1 MKSLWGMISYVKN
14 YKKHIALV
22 MLFNMLFVI
31 FNLLT
36 LILFIPFLRLIFNPE
51 AIQKVAEPVSSMD
64 FQEYWETWYNYK
76 MYTIILAEGKVGA
89 LTYICIVIGLCFLFK
104 NLFAYLAMFFLAPV
118 RNGIV
123 KSLRQDLHVKIMRL
137 HLGFFSDER
146 KGDIMARNTTDV
158 QEVEWSVVAVLNV
171 VFKDPLN
178 IILTLTTL
186 FYLSWQLTLI
196 SLLLLPVSALVI
208 SRIGRSLKR
217 TSLKA
222 QNKLGELFSA
232 LEENLSGLRIIKAF
246 SNENVID
253 ARYDKI
259 NEEHNKLS
267 IRAFRKRDLASPLNE
282 FLGACV
288 MLTLVWFGGKMI
300 LGESNTSGM
309 TGSTFLAFI
318 VTFSQLLRPISGIAN
333 GISAV
338 NKGLASVERIN
349 KILEAEEV
357 IKDPENPLIKTE
369 FEKEI
374 TYKNIHFSYGNE
386 EVINNI
392 SLKIPKGKTIAL
404 VGESGGGKSTLADLL
419 PRFYDVTKGK
429 ILIDNVN
436 IKDLS
441 LSNLRSFL
449 GIVTQ
454 ESILFNDTVANNI
467 KFGLDA
473 TDEEVQKAAKI
484 ANAHVFI
491 KDLPN
496 GYNTNI
502 GDRGGKLSGGQK
514 QRISIARAVLKNP
527 PIMILDEATSALDT
541 ESEKL
546 VQEALY
552 KLMENRTS
560 IVIAHRLS
568 TIQHADEIIVL
579 QKGQIVERGT
589 HKELVAQNGVYT
601 KLSELQGFA

>member
-1 MKSLWGMISYVKN
+1 MKSFWGMVSYVKN

-22 MLFNMLFVI
+22 MLCNMLFVV

-36 LILFIPFLRLIFNPE
+36 MVLFIPFLRLIFNPE
-51 AIQKVAEPVSSMD
+51 AIEKVSEPTSLMG

-76 MYTIILAEGKVGA
+76 MYETILSEGKVGA
-89 LTYICIVIGLCFLFK
+89 LTYICIVLGVCFLFK
-104 NLFAYLAMFFLAPV
+104 NLFSYLAMFFLAPA

-123 KSLRQDLHVKIMRL
+123 KSLRADLHNKIMRL
-137 HLGFFSDER
+137 HLGFFSEEK

-158 QEVEWSVVAVLNV
+158 QEVEWSVVAVLNII
-171 VFKDPLN
+171 FREPLA
-178 IILTLTTL
+178 IILNLIFL
-186 FYLSWQLTLI
+186 FYLSWQLTLF
-196 SLLLLPVSALVI
+196 SFLLLPISALLI

-217 TSLKA
+217 TSTKA

-232 LEENLSGLRIIKAF
+232 LEENLGGLRIIKAF
-246 SNENVID
+246 SNENVINE
-253 ARYDKI
+253 RYEKI

-288 MLTLVWFGGKMI
+288 MLTLVWYGGKMI
-300 LGESNTSGM
+300 LGETNTSGM

-318 VTFSQLLRPISGIAN
+318 AIFSQLLRPISAVAN
-333 GISAV
+333 GIASV

-349 KILEAEEV
+349 KILEAEEL
-357 IKDPENPLIKTE
+357 IKDPINPITKTG
-369 FEKEI
+369 FDKEI
-374 TYKNIHFSYGNE
+374 TYKNIQFSYGNE
-386 EVINNI
+386 AVIKNI
-392 SLKIPKGKTIAL
+392 SLKIPKGKTVAL

-419 PRFYDVTKGK
+419 PRFYDVTKGE

-467 KFGLDA
+467 KFGIDA
-473 TDEEVQKAAKI
+473 SDEEVANAAKI
-484 ANAHVFI
+484 ANAHQFI
-491 KDLPN
+491 KDLPE